1 MDKKETGKILKTTAI
16 FGGAQV
22 VIVISGLAKS
32 KIVALLIG
40 PEGIGISALYNNILT
55 MLSGIV
61 GLGIGLS
68 AIREIA
74 KEENIEKKLEIALL
88 TKRLILL
95 LSIIGFFTTCFLSEL
110 LSEIQF
116 GNSQYTYGF
125 CIIAFAVS
133 FTIYTTGTD
142 ACLKGFR
149 RTRQIAL
156 SSLYNSIGGMTISAL
171 IYYYIGQRGI
181 PYAIALCALLPLIVS
196 WYFSR
201 DIKPNIGGKYNV
213 KEIVSKGNPMIFLG
227 IMLVLSY
234 LIDSVVANIL
244 NIVIRMKGSMSDVG
258 LYQAAMSISAMSI
271 NMVFVA
277 IANDY
282 YPKLSNACNNKV
294 NMNMTINSQLFI
306 ATLLIAPILAFMVV
320 FSSLLI
326 QVFLS
331 IEFLKIE
338 TFIHW
343 ILFGALFM
351 AISWCLYYV
360 PLAYGHSK
368 RFMYISLTKV
378 SMQLLLQI
386 PFFLFGGLIG
396 LSVGNAITA
405 IIYAIIMYAY
415 SYRRYGVR
423 IKTENICLQLF
434 FFVLFLILII
444 ARIKCLFVLQLAIL
458 SVVVVLSLCLLIKST
473 DVKGVIL
480 SKILKNEK
488 NN

>member
-294 NMNMTINSQLFI
+294 NMNMTINSQLWYCPKFC
-306 ATLLIAPILAFMVV
+306 VNGNR
-320 FSSLLI
+320 I
-326 QVFLS
+326 QL
-331 IEFLKIE
+331 
-338 TFIHW
+338 
-343 ILFGALFM
+343 
-351 AISWCLYYV
+351 
-360 PLAYGHSK
+360 
-368 RFMYISLTKV
+368 
-378 SMQLLLQI
+378 
-386 PFFLFGGLIG
+386 
-396 LSVGNAITA
+396 
-405 IIYAIIMYAY
+405 
-415 SYRRYGVR
+415 
-423 IKTENICLQLF
+423 
-434 FFVLFLILII
+434 
-444 ARIKCLFVLQLAIL
+444 
-458 SVVVVLSLCLLIKST
+458 
-473 DVKGVIL
+473 
-480 SKILKNEK
+480 
-488 NN
+488 

>member
-1 MDKKETGKILKTTAI
+1 MNREETRKILKTTAI

-22 VIVISGLAKS
+22 VIVISGLIKS
-32 KIVALLIG
+32 KIAALLIG
-40 PEGIGISALYNNILT
+40 PAGVGVSALYNNILT
-55 MLSGIV
+55 MLSGVI

-74 KEENIEKKLEIALL
+74 KEESLERKLEIALL

-95 LSIIGFFTTCFLSEL
+95 LSIIGFFITFFLSEL

-116 GNSQYTYGF
+116 GDSQYTYGF

-149 RTRQIAL
+149 RTKQIAL
-156 SSLYNSIGGMTISAL
+156 SSLYNSIGGMAISAL
-171 IYYYIGQRGI
+171 IYYYIGQKGI
-181 PYAIALCALLPLIVS
+181 PYAIALCALLPLILS

-201 DIKPNIGGKYNV
+201 DINPKIRGNYSV
-213 KEIVSKGNPMIFLG
+213 KEIISKGNPMILLG
-227 IMLVLSY
+227 VMLVLSY
-234 LIDSVVANIL
+234 LIDALVANIL
-244 NIVIRMKGSMSDVG
+244 NIVIRVEGSISDVG

-294 NMNMTINSQLFI
+294 NMNMAINSQLFV
-306 ATLLIAPILAFMVV
+306 ATLLIAPILAFMIV

-326 QVFLS
+326 RVFLS
-331 IEFLKIE
+331 IEFIKIE

-343 ILFGALFM
+343 ILFGAFFM

-378 SMQLLLQI
+378 FMQLLFQI

-396 LSVGNAITA
+396 LSIGNAITA
-405 IIYAIIMYAY
+405 IVYAIVMYVY
-415 SYRRYGVR
+415 DYRTYGVR
-423 IKTENICLQLF
+423 LKTENIYLQLIF
-434 FFVLFLILII
+434 FILFLILII
-444 ARIKCLFVLQLAIL
+444 VKIEYSFTFQLVVLFVI
-458 SVVVVLSLCLLIKST
+458 VVFSLYFLIKNT
-473 DVKGVIL
+473 DINDIIIG
-480 SKILKNEK
+480 KILKK
-488 NN
+488 